1 MSLFNI
7 GLLLRWLNRQ
17 WYFKEVG
24 ERDRGARDVEPTDGD
39 RGIQGKS
46 VLLLSD
52 TEKTE
57 EVYVA
62 KGSKLWQRYS
72 IERFDELVD
81 RVEQLQRETQ
91 SLKDLLISKKLS

>member
-24 ERDRGARDVEPTDGD
+24 ERSVRDVEPTDGD

-52 TEKTE
+52 TEKT
-57 EVYVA
+57 
-62 KGSKLWQRYS
+62 
-72 IERFDELVD
+72 
-81 RVEQLQRETQ
+81 
-91 SLKDLLISKKLS
+91 

>member
-17 WYFKEVG
+17 SYFKEVG
-24 ERDRGARDVEPTDGD
+24 ERGGREVEPTERD

-46 VLLLSD
+46 MLLQSD

-57 EVYVA
+57 EPEVVKA
-62 KGSKLWQRYS
+62 SKPW
-72 IERFDELVD
+72 
-81 RVEQLQRETQ
+81 
-91 SLKDLLISKKLS
+91 